1 MSNNPLVSIV
11 VVTYNSSEFVLET
24 LESAKIQTYKNIEL
38 IVTDDCSK
46 DNTLEIVKDWVDKNK
61 DSFIHTLVLE
71 ATVNTGIS
79 GNCNRGCNASKGEYI
94 KTIAGDDTLETN
106 AITDLI
112 DYLHINP
119 SVSLVFGQVTIINEK
134 SEKIE
139 LVQRKIANR
148 QITFDHEFRSNMI
161 HAPAIFFS
169 RSIYDKVKGFDENL
183 KVEDID
189 YYLRILANDG
199 IIEYIEKPI
208 AGYRMHSSNI
218 SKDSSMMLQEHIKTL
233 DKHKKRKNY
242 QWNYIKFTE
251 NVLFKQKIDNRDFKF
266 SKFYKVLSHNHLF
279 VNLIFFD
286 VYFWLK
292 YFFKMKMKNLLKRV

>member
-1 MSNNPLVSIV
+1 
-11 VVTYNSSEFVLET
+11 
-24 LESAKIQTYKNIEL
+24 
-38 IVTDDCSK
+38 
-46 DNTLEIVKDWVDKNK
+46 
-61 DSFIHTLVLE
+61 
-71 ATVNTGIS
+71 
-79 GNCNRGCNASKGEYI
+79 
-94 KTIAGDDTLETN
+94 
-106 AITDLI
+106 
-112 DYLHINP
+112 
-119 SVSLVFGQVTIINEK
+119 
-134 SEKIE
+134 
-139 LVQRKIANR
+139 VQRKIANR